1 MFCNSEQLV
10 ITYHVS
16 NLISD
21 KLIRVHNKFIHCRGL
36 YLVNFTLVY
45 SLLRF
50 APSLLI
56 PEVWTFIISTEKNW
70 NWKKMGFAGKVVLIT
85 GASSGIG
92 AATALHLARL
102 GAKLALTGR
111 NQDQLTQVSKS
122 CLSVSP
128 NQPLLI
134 NVDLTVEKDTEAM
147 VDKIINHYQKL
158 DVLVNNAGKIL
169 FLNCWPPS
177 SF

>member
-1 MFCNSEQLV
+1 
-10 ITYHVS
+10 
-16 NLISD
+16 
-21 KLIRVHNKFIHCRGL
+21 
-36 YLVNFTLVY
+36 
-45 SLLRF
+45 
-50 APSLLI
+50 
-56 PEVWTFIISTEKNW
+56 
-70 NWKKMGFAGKVVLIT
+70 MGFAGKVVLIT

-169 FLNCWPPS
+169 FFNC
-177 SF
+177 